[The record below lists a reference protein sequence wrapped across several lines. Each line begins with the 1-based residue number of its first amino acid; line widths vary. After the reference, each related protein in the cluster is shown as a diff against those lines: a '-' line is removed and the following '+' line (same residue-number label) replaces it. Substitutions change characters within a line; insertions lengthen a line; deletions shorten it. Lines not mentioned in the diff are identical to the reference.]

1 MFCAPFLFT
10 AFIPDTEPSDNIV
23 VQLYG
28 NILKQ
33 CEMKG
38 SLKIAL
44 MSVIIPVMI
53 NACSTVPLT
62 GRKQLNILPESQ
74 MLQMSFASYAE
85 FMKTNKLSGNRDA
98 ASMVATVGKDIATA
112 VHRYFEENKLADRL
126 EGYQWEFNLVEDKTP
141 NAFCMPGGK
150 VVVFEGILPYT
161 RDKSGLAVVVSH
173 EIAHAVARHGNER
186 MSQGLIA
193 QFGSVAVNEILSDK
207 PEETRSIFNTAY
219 GLGAQFGVILP
230 FSREH
235 ELEADKLGLI
245 FMAMAGYD
253 PESAVSFWE
262 RMAQKSEGGAPP
274 EFMST
279 HPSDERRINRIKGAL
294 PEAKRY
300 YRKR

>member
-1 MFCAPFLFT
+1 MKTTVKL
-10 AFIPDTEPSDNIV
+10 IMV
-23 VQLYG
+23 
-28 NILKQ
+28 IL
-33 CEMKG
+33 
-38 SLKIAL
+38 LPL
-44 MSVIIPVMI
+44 IIY
-53 NACSTVPLT
+53 ACSTVPLT

-85 FMKTNKLSGNRDA
+85 FMKSNKLSDNREA
-98 ASMVATVGKDIATA
+98 ASMVSSVGKDIAAA
-112 VHRYFEENKLADRL
+112 VQRYFEENKLSDRL
-126 EGYQWEFNLVEDKTP
+126 DGYQWEFNLIEDKTP

-161 RDKSGLAVVVSH
+161 LDKNGLAVVESH

-193 QFGSVAVNEILSDK
+193 QFGSVALNEILSEK
-207 PEETRSIFNTAY
+207 PDETKAIFNTAY

-253 PESAVSFWE
+253 PETAVSFWE
-262 RMAQKSEGGAPP
+262 RMSQKGSSAPP
-274 EFMST
+274 EFLST
-279 HPSDERRINRIKGAL
+279 HPSDERRINRIKAAL

>member
-1 MFCAPFLFT
+1 
-10 AFIPDTEPSDNIV
+10 
-23 VQLYG
+23 
-28 NILKQ
+28 
-33 CEMKG
+33 MKG
-38 SLKIAL
+38 MRISLAAVVLSIL
-44 MSVIIPVMI
+44 L

-74 MLQMSFASYAE
+74 MLQMSFASYSE
-85 FMKTNKLSGNRDA
+85 FMKSNKVSSDKSSA
-98 ASMVATVGKDIATA
+98 AMVSSVGKDIASA
-112 VHRYFEENKLADRL
+112 VQKYFADNKLSDRL
-126 EGYQWEFNLVEDKTP
+126 EGYQWEFNLVADKTP

-161 RDKSGLAVVVSH
+161 QDRNGLAVVMSH

-193 QFGSVAVNEILSDK
+193 QFGSIAVNELLSNK
-207 PEETRSIFNTAY
+207 PDETRAIFNTAY
-219 GLGAQFGVILP
+219 GMGAQFGVILP

-253 PESAVSFWE
+253 PETAVGFWE
-262 RMAQKSEGGAPP
+262 RMAQKGGGSPP
-274 EFMST
+274 EFLST
-279 HPSDERRINRIKGAL
+279 HPSDEKRINKIRNAL

-300 YRKR
+300 YKKR